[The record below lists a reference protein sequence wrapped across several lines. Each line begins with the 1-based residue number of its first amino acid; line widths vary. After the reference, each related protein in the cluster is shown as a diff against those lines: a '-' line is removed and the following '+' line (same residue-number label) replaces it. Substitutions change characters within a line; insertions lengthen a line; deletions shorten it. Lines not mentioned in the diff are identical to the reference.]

1 MPRDPAA
8 RWAKTVALVV
18 LPVFLLA
25 GFAAATYT
33 PLFRLRDIRVEG
45 TSSLRPR
52 EVIARAGIGSG
63 TNVFHLDA
71 GSIVTA
77 LEADPWIRSAT
88 VERHLPGSV
97 VITVQE
103 RTPIAQAL
111 VGTNATVVAGDGI
124 VLPGAAVAGLP
135 EIRAS
140 VGELTNDD
148 RTAAAEALDA
158 MPAVVRARVS
168 AVVAEP
174 TGALVMD
181 LTGGLTVRYGGAGE
195 QLSKATALRSVL
207 AWATREHVA
216 LAEIDLSVP
225 EAPSATLQS
234 GETITPST

>member
-1 MPRDPAA
+1 MPRDRAA
-8 RWAKTVALVV
+8 RWAKPVAFVALP
-18 LPVFLLA
+18 LLLLA
-25 GFAAATYT
+25 GFAASTYT

-45 TSSLRPR
+45 TRNLRPR
-52 EVIARAGIGSG
+52 EVIARAGIGPG

-88 VERHLPGSV
+88 VERHIPGSV
-97 VITVQE
+97 VIAVQE

-111 VGTNATVVAGDGI
+111 VGTNPAAVAGDGV
-124 VLPGAAVAGLP
+124 VLPGAMIAGLP

-140 VGELTNDD
+140 IGELTDVD

-158 MPAVVRARVS
+158 MPSVVRARVS

-174 TGALVMD
+174 TGSFVMD
-181 LTGGLTVRYGGAGE
+181 LTGGLTVRYGGSGD
-195 QLSKATALRSVL
+195 QLAKATALRSVL
-207 AWATREHVA
+207 AWAARVRVA
-216 LAEIDLSVP
+216 LAEIDLTVP

-234 GETITPST
+234 GQIITPSA